1 MTKLLFIGIDSADS
15 QLIARFEE
23 DLPNMRKLKQ
33 SCREVKIESVFPPDS
48 DTAWSTIYTGLN
60 PACHGVVDFVDPL
73 NKAMKIQHVEKDNT
87 KITGKTFWD
96 LAGEQGKKVCLINPH
111 LGFPVWKVN
120 GIMVGR
126 SSVEDRIDTYPENLT
141 ERYPELKNLIPW
153 KGFPGNKESLKK
165 YAESYKTLV
174 KNETDIGLK
183 LMKDFEWDM
192 FFIYSSALDA
202 IQHYFWDYCIG
213 DDKAPVKQSEF
224 RNIIKDFYLLYDEM
238 VGKLVAQAGPG
249 VTVIVASDHGHG
261 MRPLRLLNVNEYLRR
276 NEFLQVKQKR
286 SNRTAFAVERSKRTL
301 LDIVEKFRLENLAS
315 RMLKYFPAGK
325 KIYTTPMSIDWPNTR
340 AYISD
345 LSGIKSYSYG
355 GILIRREGL
364 DQTAYED
371 LRERIIRGISGIEDP
386 DTGKK
391 VIRWICKREDLYTGS
406 YIDRY
411 PDIVFDMVYGYG
423 AGWQTECD
431 LFGASRTHNFV
442 PGSHRGET
450 PILFIRSPDLD
461 KTVEIRSLE
470 DIYHQVL
477 RYLDSPD
484 DPVQGSRTGDGH
496 LSAVD
501 SERSICEK
509 PV

>member
-15 QLIARFEE
+15 QLIARYED
-23 DLPNMRKLKQ
+23 DLPNIRKLKQ
-33 SCREVKIESVFPPDS
+33 SSIDVKIESVFPPDS

-73 NKAMKIQHVEKDNT
+73 NKSMKIQHVEKDNT
-87 KITGKTFWD
+87 KIAGKTFWD
-96 LAGEQGKKVCLINPH
+96 RVGKRGKKVCLINPH

-120 GIMVGR
+120 GIMIGR
-126 SSVEDRIDTYPENLT
+126 SSVEDRIDTYPENLE
-141 ERYPELKNLIPW
+141 ERYPELKTLIPW
-153 KGFPGNKESLKK
+153 KGFPGNKESLMK
-165 YAESYKTLV
+165 YAESYKTMV
-174 KNETDIGLK
+174 KSETEIGLK
-183 LMKDFEWDM
+183 FMKDFEWDL

-202 IQHYFWDYCIG
+202 IQHYFWDYCLG
-213 DDKAPVKQSEF
+213 DDKTPVKPSEF
-224 RNIIKDFYLLYDEM
+224 KDIIKDFYVLYDEM
-238 VGKLVAQAGPG
+238 IGKLVAQAGPDI
-249 VTVIVASDHGHG
+249 TVIVASDHGHG
-261 MRPLRLLNVNEYLRR
+261 MRPRRLLNVNEYLRR
-276 NEFLQVKQKR
+276 NGFLQIKPKR
-286 SNRTAFAVERSKRTL
+286 SNPAVFAVEMSKQTL
-301 LDIVEKFRLENLAS
+301 LDVVEKYRLENLAS
-315 RMLKYFPAGK
+315 KMLKYFPVGK

-355 GILIRREGL
+355 GILIKREGL
-364 DQTAYED
+364 DHAAYED
-371 LRERIIRGISGIEDP
+371 LRERIIQGISGIEDP
-386 DTGKK
+386 ETGEKI
-391 VIRWICKREDLYTGS
+391 VRWIRRREDLYTGG

-450 PILFIRSPDLD
+450 PILFIRSPDRD
-461 KTVEIRSLE
+461 RNVKIRSLE
-470 DIYHQVL
+470 DIHNQVL
-477 RYLDSPD
+477 RYLDSGD
-484 DPVQGSRTGDGH
+484 DPGHGPRTGDGQ

-501 SERSICEK
+501 SELSICEK